1 MTQVNHQH
9 LRKKENII
17 VSQPNQEE
25 PLMGNSAKHND
36 RDSLDTSMMEEPNNA
51 METMTYTH
59 SGHSIKP
66 TMCMVEST
74 QQ

>member
-1 MTQVNHQH
+1 
-9 LRKKENII
+9 
-17 VSQPNQEE
+17 
-25 PLMGNSAKHND
+25 MGSSSDHND
-36 RDSLDTSMMEEPNNA
+36 MDSPDTSVMEEQNNA

-59 SGHSIKP
+59 SSCSIKP